1 MQGDFDREA
10 WQNLEVEAALSEA
23 NVGDFVPEKEMAA
36 KFNQLGQR
44 KNAEADRWKRENNEA
59 IQELN
64 RMVEERGLFS
74 DELLKVEK
82 IMERVRK
89 GEEKLFSLED
99 VERELGLDGETSCQ

>member
-1 MQGDFDREA
+1 MQGDFDREV

-44 KNAEADRWKRENNEA
+44 KNAEADRWKLENHEA

-64 RMVEERGLFS
+64 RIVEERGLFS
-74 DELLKVEK
+74 DGLFDVEQV
-82 IMERVRK
+82 MERVSN
-89 GEEKLFSLED
+89 GEETLHSLDD
-99 VERELGLDGETSCQ
+99 VERELGFDISGE